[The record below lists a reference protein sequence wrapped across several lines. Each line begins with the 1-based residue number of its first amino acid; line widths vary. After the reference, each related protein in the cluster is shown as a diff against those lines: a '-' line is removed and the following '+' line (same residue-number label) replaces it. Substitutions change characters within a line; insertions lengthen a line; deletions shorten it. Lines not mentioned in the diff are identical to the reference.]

1 MAQINLHL
9 LLQNFFNRNP
19 DIRKASAKGI
29 VNRRALAKYIIE
41 EEKLNKSMFEALIT
55 ALRRFEIKPEKKESL
70 NLFKEIKVSTKDNL
84 SIIYLEKSEEVLK
97 SISKVV
103 TIINFNK
110 NETLKIVQ
118 GNFSIKIFLDE
129 FNVKKIKEIFSS
141 KDIIA
146 VYSNLSELN
155 LIFPDDAPKTKGIIA
170 YITSE
175 LSINAINIVEI
186 ITGRPELIVY
196 VNESDLLKAYE
207 TIQRLKKLSFNTS

>member
-1 MAQINLHL
+1 MTQININI

-19 DIRKASAKGI
+19 DIKKVSAKKI

-41 EEKLNKSMFEALIT
+41 EEKLNKNMFEALIT

-84 SIIYLEKSEEVLK
+84 SIIYIEKSEEVLK
-97 SISKVV
+97 SISKV
-103 TIINFNK
+103 INLINFNK

-118 GNFSIKIFLDE
+118 GNLSIKIFIDD
-129 FNVKKIKEIFSS
+129 FNVKKIKEMFSN
-141 KDIIA
+141 KDIISI
-146 VYSNLSELN
+146 YNKISELN
-155 LIFPDDAPKTKGIIA
+155 LIFPEDAPKTTGVIA

-175 LSINAINIVEI
+175 LSINDINIVEI

-196 VNESDLLKAYE
+196 INESDLLKAYE
-207 TIQRLKKLSFNTS
+207 TVQRLKN

>member
-1 MAQINLHL
+1 MTQININL
-9 LLQNFFNRNP
+9 LLQNFFNKNP

-70 NLFKEIKVSTKDNL
+70 NLFKEIKISTKDNL

-103 TIINFNK
+103 NLINFNK

-118 GNFSIKIFLDE
+118 GTLSIKIFIDD
-129 FNVKKIKEIFSS
+129 FNIKKIKDMFSS

-146 VYSNLSELN
+146 IYSKISELN
-155 LIFPDDAPKTKGIIA
+155 LIFPEDAPKTKGIIA
-170 YITSE
+170 YVTAE
-175 LSINAINIVEI
+175 LAINDINIIEI

-196 VNESDLLKAYE
+196 VNEKDLLKAYE
-207 TIQRLKKLSFNTS
+207 TIQRLKNQIY

>member
-1 MAQINLHL
+1 MTQINIHI

-19 DIRKASAKGI
+19 YIKKASAKGI

-41 EEKLNKSMFEALIT
+41 EEKLSKSMFEALIT

-103 TIINFNK
+103 SLINFNK

-118 GNFSIKIFLDE
+118 GNLSIKIFVDE
-129 FNVKKIKEIFSS
+129 FNIKKIKEMFSN

-146 VYSNLSELN
+146 VYSKISELN
-155 LIFPDDAPKTKGIIA
+155 LIFPNDAPKTKGIIA

-175 LSINAINIVEI
+175 LSINDINIVEI

-196 VNESDLLKAYE
+196 INEIDLLKAYE
-207 TIQRLKKLSFNTS
+207 TIQRLKNQMY